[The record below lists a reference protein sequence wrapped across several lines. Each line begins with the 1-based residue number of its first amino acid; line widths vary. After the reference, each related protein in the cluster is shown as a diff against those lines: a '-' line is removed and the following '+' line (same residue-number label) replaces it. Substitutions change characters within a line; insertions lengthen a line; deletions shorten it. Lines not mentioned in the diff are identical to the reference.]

1 MQRFSFASPSRLA
14 AAFVSLLAVLAFGG
28 RTVSAAE
35 FDTAKLAAL
44 KPALQKF
51 IDEKQ
56 LAGVVAAVGNS
67 EGLVRVET
75 AGWRNVE
82 EQAAMTEDALFRI
95 ASMTKPIV
103 AMTVMILQD
112 EGKLSVEDPVEKHL
126 PEFKGQMLVAS
137 KSADQLV
144 LKKPSRPIT
153 IRDLLTHTSGLPG
166 GYPPGLADLYFSRR
180 YSLAEATLV
189 ASQQPLQFEPGTKW
203 AYCNAG
209 IDTLGRIVEVVSGQP
224 YEKFLAERIAQPL
237 GLKDTTFYP
246 SSEQLQRLAGLYE
259 SKDKSLK
266 YAGFVLLGPPQGSRH
281 PIPAGGLYST
291 AADLAKVYQMMLK
304 RGQGPNGRILSEAA
318 VMQMT
323 SLQTGDLE
331 GGFTPQ
337 SGFGFGFAVTKQPEG
352 VHAMLSKGSY
362 GHGGAFGTQ
371 GWIDP
376 DKGLFVILLIQRV
389 STPGGD
395 ASEFRRVLQQTAVDA
410 IK

>member
-1 MQRFSFASPSRLA
+1 MQRPSFASTPRLGMT
-14 AAFVSLLAVLAFGG
+14 FVTLLALLAFSS
-28 RTVSAAE
+28 RTVPAAE
-35 FDTAKLAAL
+35 FDKAKLAAL
-44 KPALQKF
+44 KPALHKF

-67 EGLVRVET
+67 AGLVQVET

-82 EQAAMTEDALFRI
+82 KQSAMTEDALFRI

-103 AMTVMILQD
+103 AMTVMMLQD

-126 PEFKGQMLVAS
+126 PEFKGQLLVAS

-166 GYPPGLADLYFSRR
+166 GYPPGLADLYFTRR
-180 YSLAEATLV
+180 YNLAEATLV
-189 ASQQPLQFEPGTKW
+189 ASQQPLQFEPGSKW

-209 IDTLGRIVEVVSGQP
+209 IDTLGRIVEVLSGQP

-237 GLKDTTFYP
+237 GLKDTSFYP
-246 SSEQLQRLAGLYE
+246 TSEQLERLAGLYE
-259 SKDKSLK
+259 SKEKSLK
-266 YAGFVLLGPPQGSRH
+266 YAGFVLLGPTQGSRH

-291 AADLAKVYQMMLK
+291 AADLAKIYQMMLN

-318 VMQMT
+318 VKQMT

-331 GGFTPQ
+331 CGFTPQ

-376 DKGLFVILLIQRV
+376 DKGFFVILLIQRV